1 MARLFLLSTSEENI
15 KELRRI
21 IHFREPEY
29 LIDCEWVVKIDINEF
44 QNK

>member
-29 LIDCEWVVKIDINEF
+29 HDCEWVVKIDINEF